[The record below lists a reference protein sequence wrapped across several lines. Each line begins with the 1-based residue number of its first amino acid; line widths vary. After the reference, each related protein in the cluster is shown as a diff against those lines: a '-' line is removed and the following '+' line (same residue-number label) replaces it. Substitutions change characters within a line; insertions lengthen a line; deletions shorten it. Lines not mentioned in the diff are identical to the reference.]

1 MLGKSWEH
9 GGSDR
14 CGSGVMGAGEWEREG
29 RRDGLGRAC
38 GSGRAEMEEGRIQE
52 QGRRY
57 LH

>member
-38 GSGRAEMEEGRIQE
+38 GSGRAEMEEGRI
-52 QGRRY
+52 
-57 LH
+57 